1 MNNNN
6 FVKILNES
14 NNSFNKL
21 FESTEE
27 DFGKPKKD
35 DTNNNYKVF
44 ENIIKEYPHMG
55 TILEKLY
62 TSPMYAIANI
72 NIYDDSI
79 VFYMNQSMAI
89 YFKPDTTNLMNKYK
103 VVVQAPGN
111 QSYSYSINIKKK

>member
-103 VVVQAPGN
+103 VAVQAPGN